1 MRIGFSSRTASLV
14 LAAFAYLPASFVF
27 AQSPDDSVHDLD
39 FKKGDREIE
48 FKVGTIDPRES
59 GRESGTFLG
68 LEYGL
73 RDNWSTQ
80 LGASYRREPGQGLRF
95 NALEWQNK
103 FRVLDVPYVPVQVG
117 ILAEL
122 GIFDDEDEGYS
133 LRFGPLLQK
142 DFGDVQVNF
151 NLLFERHLDEHP
163 SQPTGMG
170 YQVQAKYPL
179 RQGLEVGLQGFGDFG
194 EWDDWAPRSEQSH
207 RFGPAIFG
215 EFSLGEQ
222 RKFEYD
228 AAYLTDPSSSA
239 RSHGVRF
246 RLKYRY

>member
-1 MRIGFSSRTASLV
+1 
-14 LAAFAYLPASFVF
+14 
-27 AQSPDDSVHDLD
+27 VHDLD
-39 FKKGDREIE
+39 FKRGDREIE
-48 FKVGTIDPRES
+48 FKAGTIDPRGADRS
-59 GRESGTFLG
+59 AGTFLG

-73 RDNWSTQ
+73 RDNWSTR

-95 NALEWQNK
+95 DALEWQNK
-103 FRVLDVPYVPVQVG
+103 FRVLDVPDVPVQVG
-117 ILAEL
+117 MLAEL
-122 GIFDDEDEGYS
+122 GISDDEDEGYR

-142 DFGDVQVNF
+142 DVGHVQVNF

-163 SQPTGMG
+163 SHATEMA

-179 RQGLEVGLQGFGDFG
+179 REGLEVGLQGFGELG

-215 EFSLGEQ
+215 TFSLGD
-222 RKFEYD
+222 RRTFEYD

-239 RSHGVRF
+239 RSHGVRL